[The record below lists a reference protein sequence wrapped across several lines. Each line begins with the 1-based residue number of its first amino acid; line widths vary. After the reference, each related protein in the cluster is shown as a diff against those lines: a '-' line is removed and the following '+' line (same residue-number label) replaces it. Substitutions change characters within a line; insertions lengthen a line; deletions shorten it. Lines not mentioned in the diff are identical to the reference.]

1 MYMKWM
7 VGRYCKNIAPA
18 RKRQF
23 ELKVLAEAVFK
34 SKFYNTVLSI
44 IRINLYR
51 LYRFINR

>member
-1 MYMKWM
+1 MKWM

-34 SKFYNTVLSI
+34 SKVYIPSTLSAI
-44 IRINLYR
+44 
-51 LYRFINR
+51 

>member
-1 MYMKWM
+1 MKWM

-34 SKFYNTVLSI
+34 SKFYNTVFSI
-44 IRINLYR
+44 FELIYIA
-51 LYRFINR
+51 FIAS

>member
-1 MYMKWM
+1 M

-34 SKFYNTVLSI
+34 SKVYIPSTLSAI
-44 IRINLYR
+44 SKNH
-51 LYRFINR
+51 